1 MLPEDISRP
10 PANVEVAAVRDER
23 TPPDMTRPAD
33 DDRPADSTP
42 PAKVEEAVPK
52 EKIWSTSMSPA
63 VSMLPANVEV
73 AVEEVAWKYG
83 EEICLHASRPP
94 ANVEVAVEA
103 IKIGTVVV
111 GVRAETPKTF
121 VARDHASPNPAEGH
135 KLRQSAVRQ
144 IVVAEIAVVD
154 AYGNMEAVV
163 EVATK

>member
-94 ANVEVAVEA
+94 ANVEVPVPETA
-103 IKIGTVVV
+103 IFRVVV
-111 GVRAETPKTF
+111 GARADSLKMF
-121 VARDHASPNPAEGH
+121 VVRDHASPYPVGH
-135 KLRQSAVRQ
+135 ELRQSAVRQ